1 MDCNVIMNVSGAS
14 ESRDMFFEALTQ
26 EGDIWIG
33 SGVKNA
39 SARVVGAGETEC
51 TVITGTIRNSIHTA
65 LYSDAES
72 LRTQQTNGQG
82 SWEWNKLMDSFEF
95 MNLSEACNHFGVSV
109 VAISRNSSSRISEQF
124 AVVNTGE
131 IESQKT
137 CNYQVVDLEGITDYD
152 EFLRFHPEFAPVTN
166 KELFDKAVPDGFI
179 EIGGFHFER
188 GGKK

>member
-1 MDCNVIMNVSGAS
+1 MDCNMIMNVYGAS

-39 SARVVGAGETEC
+39 SARAVGAGETEC

-109 VAISRNSSSRISEQF
+109 VAISRNSNSCISEEF
-124 AVVNTGE
+124 TVVNTGE

-137 CNYQVVDLEGITDYD
+137 CNYQVVDLEGITDYGR
-152 EFLRFHPEFAPVTN
+152 FLQLHPEFAPVTN
-166 KELFDKAVPDGFI
+166 EKMFKEAVPNGVL
-179 EIGGFHFER
+179 EIGGF
-188 GGKK
+188 K